1 MFGSYLLTVVLPG
14 VLFLFYFSLFLF
26 FFLFFFSLFSFIIFS
41 MLFIYLSMPNWC
53 ETQFPYQ
60 MSLASCSNNTTVA
73 AAGGVGTANPSL
85 PLVGF
90 MLLILYFAV

>member
-1 MFGSYLLTVVLPG
+1 
-14 VLFLFYFSLFLF
+14 
-26 FFLFFFSLFSFIIFS
+26 
-41 MLFIYLSMPNWC
+41 MPNWC

-60 MSLASCSNNTTVA
+60 MSLVSCSNNTTVA
-73 AAGGVGTANPSL
+73 ATGGVGTANPSL

>member
-1 MFGSYLLTVVLPG
+1 
-14 VLFLFYFSLFLF
+14 
-26 FFLFFFSLFSFIIFS
+26 
-41 MLFIYLSMPNWC
+41 MPNWC

>member
-14 VLFLFYFSLFLF
+14 VLFLFYFSLFF
-26 FFLFFFSLFSFIIFS
+26 FFIIFFFSLFSFIIFS
-41 MLFIYLSMPNWC
+41 MLFIYLSMSNWC
-53 ETQFPYQ
+53 VTQFPYQ
-60 MSLASCSNNTTVA
+60 MSLASCINNTTA
-73 AAGGVGTANPSL
+73 AATGGIGTANPSL